1 MEISKVL
8 FDEITKLS
16 KSEWDRLSISISHLY
31 SVESRKNEKKIY
43 LDPDTAKDRLDDCPC
58 PIQLRSE

>member
-16 KSEWDRLSISISHLY
+16 KSEWDRLKTNIDYLY
-31 SVESRKNEKKIY
+31 SVESRKSEKKT
-43 LDPDTAKDRLDDCPC
+43 L
-58 PIQLRSE
+58 LRSRHCKR

>member
-16 KSEWDRLSISISHLY
+16 KSEWDRLKTNIDYLY
-31 SVESRKNEKKIY
+31 SVESRKSEKKIY
-43 LDPDTAKDRLDDCPC
+43 LDPDTAKDSLELCPC
-58 PIQLRSE
+58 PMQLES

>member
-16 KSEWDRLSISISHLY
+16 KSEWDRLKTNIDYLY

-43 LDPDTAKDRLDDCPC
+43 LDPDTTKDRLDHCPC
-58 PIQLRSE
+58 SMQLES